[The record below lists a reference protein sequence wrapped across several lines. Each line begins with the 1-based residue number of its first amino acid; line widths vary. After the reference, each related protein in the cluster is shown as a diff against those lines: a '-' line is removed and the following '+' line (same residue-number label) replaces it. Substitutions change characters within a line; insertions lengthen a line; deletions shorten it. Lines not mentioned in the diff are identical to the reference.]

1 MLRVRSD
8 LCRGCGF
15 CVESCPQQ
23 AISIVSATAQ
33 IDQKLC
39 NQCRLCLN
47 ACPQGA
53 ITELKPVSG
62 RELQVTVTGL
72 KDRVEDI
79 VTRIERLKEKQRRT

>member
-1 MLRVRSD
+1 MLRVSSD
-8 LCRGCGF
+8 LCRGCGL
-15 CVESCPQQ
+15 CVEYCPQQ

-39 NQCRLCLN
+39 NQCRLCLD